1 MKSNAEMRSS
11 ILEKLDCGRGK
22 CRTQA
27 HCGRKPL
34 AQGTHC
40 AAIQALRHPEVGR
53 TVGADG
59 LSLESV
65 ECLPTLAALPEVAD
79 RRCGFARRTSKSVPA
94 RQLCEAQQRLRVS
107 QSAPAIQQHE
117 DGDHPEPRGMH
128 PEGETDEAGHAQ
140 EAEDHGYHQASSA
153 SQHKPEQ

>member
-65 ECLPTLAALPEVAD
+65 ECLPTVSALPEVANG
-79 RRCGFARRTSKSVPA
+79 RRGLTGRAGKPVPA
-94 RQLCEAQQRLRVS
+94 RQLCETQQRLRVA
-107 QSAPAIQQHE
+107 QSAPAIQ
-117 DGDHPEPRGMH
+117 
-128 PEGETDEAGHAQ
+128 
-140 EAEDHGYHQASSA
+140 
-153 SQHKPEQ
+153 